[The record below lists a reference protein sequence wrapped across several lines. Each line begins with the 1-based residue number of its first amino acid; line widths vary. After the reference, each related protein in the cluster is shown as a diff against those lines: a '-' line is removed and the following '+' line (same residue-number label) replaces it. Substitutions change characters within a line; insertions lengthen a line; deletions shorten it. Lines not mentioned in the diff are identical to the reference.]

1 MPDEY
6 HHVVIDP
13 FVLLEIE
20 VQVVSEDPDVG
31 LVQSVDFV
39 FTGGDVVLPVILLD
53 PLLVRAM

>member
-6 HHVVIDP
+6 HHVLIDP
-13 FVLLEIE
+13 FVLPEIE
-20 VQVVSEDPDVG
+20 VQVVSEDSDVG